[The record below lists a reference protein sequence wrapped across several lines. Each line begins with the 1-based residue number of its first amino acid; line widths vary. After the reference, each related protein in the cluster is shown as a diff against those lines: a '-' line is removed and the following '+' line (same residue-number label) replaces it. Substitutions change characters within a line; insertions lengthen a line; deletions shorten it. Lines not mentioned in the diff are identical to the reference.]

1 MNKKNFKDRESPHE
15 LLLTTRQTTKIRND
29 FTNNTSKEIRL
40 SKAQISK
47 IIQSRESFGSWQG
60 NLFKQVVTD
69 FEIPLARDNLFGL
82 VSNLA
87 PNSINKFERKIA
99 ARAEKGITLFISNE
113 DMNYIIKIIKSQD
126 PSVLIDGVTE

>member
-60 NLFKQVVTD
+60 NLFKKVVTD

-126 PSVLIDGVTE
+126 SSVLIDGVTE

>member
-99 ARAEKGITLFISNE
+99 ARAEKGITLFILNE

>member
-15 LLLTTRQTTKIRND
+15 LLLTTRQTTKITND

-60 NLFKQVVTD
+60 NLFKKVVTD

-113 DMNYIIKIIKSQD
+113 DMNYIIKIIKS
-126 PSVLIDGVTE
+126 

>member
-60 NLFKQVVTD
+60 NLFKKVVTD

-99 ARAEKGITLFISNE
+99 ARAEKGITLFILNE
-113 DMNYIIKIIKSQD
+113 DMNYIIKIIKS
-126 PSVLIDGVTE
+126 

>member
-60 NLFKQVVTD
+60 NLFKKVVTD

-82 VSNLA
+82 VSNLS

-113 DMNYIIKIIKSQD
+113 DMNYIIKIIKS
-126 PSVLIDGVTE
+126 